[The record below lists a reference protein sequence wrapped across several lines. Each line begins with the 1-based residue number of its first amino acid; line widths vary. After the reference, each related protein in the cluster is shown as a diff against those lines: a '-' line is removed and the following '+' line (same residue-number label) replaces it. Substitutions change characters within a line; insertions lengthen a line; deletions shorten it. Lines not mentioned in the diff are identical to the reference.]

1 VSLELTRQPRT
12 TELTGKNGR
21 RVDVQLYGGDTAK
34 GAPLAAWYRRIGIT
48 DVWLAYPKGAF
59 PQDAGPESQGL
70 HSLDEL
76 NADGT
81 LRAYRQNGVRYWWF
95 ERPVPDFFYERSKRP
110 DFPKSHLWDS
120 SAETDEDWTEVCN
133 RIKSIYPHVRNAG
146 FRGIVYDSESYYS
159 YNTNTP
165 WLWGGH
171 GDQYGLDGNYYKR
184 GLQVGQAITAGWPK
198 VKVIIAYCHGYA
210 GERWWYQGLKDGGV
224 DFYLGPEHT
233 YGAGPAD
240 DRLGD
245 AWFQSWWGG
254 RKRIDA
260 LRAKG
265 TSFTKIAEHL
275 NQEGFHPPK
284 RTNRF
289 NSSMVGR
296 LLSGRGLH
304 GPRPSAMAD
313 PGLLEEHE
321 SWLTDLARQLKIP
334 VATLHRWRRV
344 GWLHSRK
351 VDVAGGRWAIWADED
366 EWARLRRLRSHR
378 RQWPTPYYPADL
390 TTPKLR
396 GEME

>member
-1 VSLELTRQPRT
+1 MIRNRMLTIVLVFFPAHGVFGADSAVKDDGT
-12 TELTGKNGR
+12 HTENER
-21 RVDVQLYGGDTAK
+21 RVDVHLYGGDTAK
-34 GAPLAAWYRRIGIT
+34 GAPLAPWYHRIGIT

-95 ERPVPDFFYERSKRP
+95 ERPVPDFFYQRSKRP

-133 RIKSIYPHVRNAG
+133 RIKSIYPQVRKAG

-171 GDQYGLDGNYYKR
+171 EDQYGLDGNYYKR
-184 GLQVGQAITAGWPK
+184 GLQVGKAITAEWSEAK
-198 VKVIIAYCHGYA
+198 LIIAYCHGYA

-233 YGAGPAD
+233 YGAGPAH

-245 AWFQSWWGG
+245 AWFQTWWGG
-254 RKRIDA
+254 RKTKETCDWKRTQFPFVTDNQHVIAGLFPIDFGIGKPMY
-260 LRAKG
+260 RAKYFREQLASAANADPKG
-265 TSFTKIAEHL
+265 PIAVWIWASGPFT
-275 NQEGFHPPK
+275 PK
-284 RTNRF
+284 RLQSVQYAEGDSAENYLQILREF
-289 NSSMVGR
+289 SSAFDAR
-296 LLSGRGLH
+296 KAC
-304 GPRPSAMAD
+304 RP
-313 PGLLEEHE
+313 E
-321 SWLTDLARQLKIP
+321 
-334 VATLHRWRRV
+334 
-344 GWLHSRK
+344 
-351 VDVAGGRWAIWADED
+351 
-366 EWARLRRLRSHR
+366 
-378 RQWPTPYYPADL
+378 
-390 TTPKLR
+390 
-396 GEME
+396 